1 MVDVSDYAEDMNAIQ
16 EMQLREHLSKS
27 YELAEELNWCD
38 PDDNLD
44 IHKRTITEKNG
55 NRNKEAIV
63 PIISATFD
71 RHEKAQNAYT
81 ELQHT
86 TDEVNI
92 NVYDVHYEKDKRSIG
107 VVLEPFDL

>member
-1 MVDVSDYAEDMNAIQ
+1 MVDVSEYAEGMTSIQ
-16 EMQLREHLSKS
+16 EMRLREHLSKS
-27 YELAEELNWCD
+27 YELAERLKWCNPDENLN
-38 PDDNLD
+38 
-44 IHKRTITEKNG
+44 IHKRTITEKSSNQ
-55 NRNKEAIV
+55 NKEAVV
-63 PIISATFD
+63 PIISSTFSK
-71 RHEKAQNAYT
+71 HEKAQNAYT